1 MPQIT
6 AEHLYLFGSLGF
18 SGIGTLPLKKLNDM
32 PHLKCV
38 NVEKLGNDVL
48 HTWTVER
55 DNSILDEL

>member
-1 MPQIT
+1 
-6 AEHLYLFGSLGF
+6 
-18 SGIGTLPLKKLNDM
+18 M